1 MLSNESFMRLLY
13 RQEESESIVTGI
25 RTMINGIIRTCFG
38 LYFPQTNGLT
48 QPATQPGDLKI
59 SDKNNWRGPDQKIK
73 FEGELNLRGD
83 LQFEGGL

>member
-48 QPATQPGDLKI
+48 QPAFTCSKVTESLEQGVKYVQ
-59 SDKNNWRGPDQKIK
+59 SQ
-73 FEGELNLRGD
+73 
-83 LQFEGGL
+83 Q